1 MRLQRIG
8 IKLVLFSVID
18 GTLRVY
24 SEQGNVPSLEWTGE
38 KSLDQTVDE
47 LVRRIPGL
55 ATDQGYREQLYTFS
69 STEVSPSAEVPLSGT
84 KVGEYDVAIAY
95 YVLLGE
101 HKIPQSVRSRW
112 IPYNAMTDSPDLV
125 TITYA
130 VQRLRW
136 KIEYTNVVYS
146 LLPAAFTLGQLQR
159 VYEAILGK
167 QVDKRNFRKKILS
180 LGILKDTG
188 KKKRTGRARP
198 AEAYSFKKRTLS
210 YVEVL

>member
-1 MRLQRIG
+1 MKQTIG

-24 SEQGNVPSLEWTGE
+24 VERGNVPSLGWTGE

-47 LVRRIPGL
+47 LTRRIPGL

-69 STEVSPSAEVPLSGT
+69 SAEA
-84 KVGEYDVAIAY
+84 GEYDVAIAY
-95 YVLLGE
+95 YVLLAE
-101 HKIPQSVRSRW
+101 HKIPVSLRSRW
-112 IPYNAMTDSPDLV
+112 IAYEAMTDIMDLAV
-125 TITYA
+125 ITYA

-136 KIEYTNVVYS
+136 KIEYTNAVYS
-146 LLPAAFTLGQLQR
+146 LLPLQFALGQLQR

-167 QVDKRNFRKKILS
+167 PLDKRNFRKKILS
-180 LGILKDTG
+180 LGIVKDTG
-188 KKKRTGRARP
+188 KKKRLGRARP
-198 AEAYSFKKRTLS
+198 AEAYTFTRRQLT